1 MCYDS
6 VIFTGGRVIYTG
18 RAPKERTTSQRYRA
32 ETPTKAESAYIRY
45 RMDLAGISAN
55 SVAIATGVQL
65 GDVSNVI
72 AGRRHSRKIEFFLA
86 TKVLGFASWNEAIRA
101 IRVITATEQVA

>member
-32 ETPTKAESAYIRY
+32 ETPTRVVAAYIQY
-45 RMDLAGISAN
+45 KMNLAGFTASSIA
-55 SVAIATGVQL
+55 VATGTSH

-86 TKVLGFASWNEAIRA
+86 TKVLGFASWNDAIRS
-101 IRVITATEQVA
+101 IRVITADVA